1 MRAIDDLRS
10 WLRHRR
16 RPTPLQWLSAAFV
29 LLLLGWHFADNV
41 WVGRDA
47 ELRRF
52 AAPVIPAA
60 AARLDPEAV
69 RLSLERWFPAPQ
81 PKNVEVVK
89 TLSLRGVFIARGS
102 RRAAVAIVGPDGT
115 VEGYQIVAEGQ
126 EVAKWT
132 IKRIDRLAVT
142 VVRGEESQELKMF
155 PARPQGGA

>member
-1 MRAIDDLRS
+1 MRGIEELRM
-10 WLRHRR
+10 WWRR
-16 RPTPLQWLSAAFV
+16 WFRPTRLQWLSGAVALV
-29 LLLLGWHFADNV
+29 LLCWHFAGNV

-52 AAPVIPAA
+52 ASPAIPSN
-60 AARLDPEAV
+60 AARLDPETV
-69 RLSLERWFPAPQ
+69 RVSLEGWFPVPQ
-81 PKNVEVVK
+81 AKNVEPVK

-102 RRAAVAIVGPDGT
+102 RRAAVAIIGPGGA

-155 PARPQGGA
+155 PAREQGGA